1 MIETVRRAL
10 RWRWPW
16 MVLVLVPVAVVGI
29 WWVEAQPTR
38 AEAVSVVGVTPASVE
53 YANPDLVQLTVNRY
67 AVLLASPTG
76 LQGVSDDTGIDVDEL
91 EQAVSVESSLDSAN
105 LRIVVD
111 AATEERAEEIADAVA
126 AHARVLG
133 ADDDATDVSVLSPAV
148 VQAPPLT
155 ASKRVL
161 EAVLLLIA
169 LVVALGAACAVELA
183 RPRIRTGG
191 DAEAATG
198 AMVVAGMRRFPQPGL
213 LRRNVVSDDE
223 VLRAARALRTGLLA
237 SERSAPSGP
246 ICVLG
251 SELGAGGTTISFL
264 LARSASDAG
273 EAVLLIDGDLEG
285 TGLSKHLLLP
295 QDVGLDDVLAGR
307 ADLEAAIDREGRV
320 PVVGTRRKLGSD
332 ALTERRLGEMLK
344 EAAGSWERVIVDAP
358 PVGSQGADVVGLH
371 AASVLLVVPLGAPVH
386 RVRRAARRLAR
397 HGIPVR
403 GVVLNRAPRGVVES
417 MRTVAT
423 VSHADG

>member
-148 VQAPPLT
+148 VQAPAAHRLQARARGRAPAHRPRGRPGRRL
-155 ASKRVL
+155 RR
-161 EAVLLLIA
+161 
-169 LVVALGAACAVELA
+169 GAGP
-183 RPRIRTGG
+183 PRIRTGG

-198 AMVVAGMRRFPQPGL
+198 AMVVAGMRRFPSPACCGATSSATTRCCAPRAPCARPAGQRAQRAERP
-213 LRRNVVSDDE
+213 D
-223 VLRAARALRTGLLA
+223 LRARQRARR
-237 SERSAPSGP
+237 R
-246 ICVLG
+246 
-251 SELGAGGTTISFL
+251 
-264 LARSASDAG
+264 RHH
-273 EAVLLIDGDLEG
+273 
-285 TGLSKHLLLP
+285 HLLPARPLG
-295 QDVGLDDVLAGR
+295 QRRRRGR
-307 ADLEAAIDREGRV
+307 AAH
-320 PVVGTRRKLGSD
+320 RRRPRGHRPEQ
-332 ALTERRLGEMLK
+332 AP
-344 EAAGSWERVIVDAP
+344 AAP
-358 PVGSQGADVVGLH
+358 PGRRPRRRARRSRRPGGRHRPRGPRARRRH
-371 AASVLLVVPLGAPVH
+371 AASSAPTPSPSAASA
-386 RVRRAARRLAR
+386 RCSRR
-397 HGIPVR
+397 PP
-403 GVVLNRAPRGVVES
+403 APGS
-417 MRTVAT
+417 A
-423 VSHADG
+423 